1 MDSLNWCLSVV
12 MHIAIG
18 LVLLI
23 YLPISLVLRLL
34 YWVFLRPF
42 VKEDLRGKVVLI
54 TGASSGIGEQ
64 LAYQYARRGASLS
77 LVARREQALR
87 AVAKTARDLGA
98 PDVIALPADIS
109 SSEEAKR
116 IVNETIAHFGQLNH
130 LVANAG
136 IWSNCSF
143 DEITNITAFTR
154 MMDVNFWGSVY
165 PTYYAL
171 PHLKASCGRIIVT
184 TSVAGRVPTAR
195 MSFYNASKAA
205 EIRFYETLRSEL
217 GKQVQITIL
226 IPGYVESELTKGKA
240 LQKEGEVRVNE
251 EARDIQI
258 GPFPVGHTEMMAKI
272 AVDSACRGEEY
283 VTWPSWYSPFHM
295 LMCLA
300 PELVNWFSI
309 AFYVT
314 KEGNSLSKRIL
325 EATGAKKFL
334 YPASIRSPKIKTEM
348 NK

>member
-23 YLPISLVLRLL
+23 YLPISLV
-34 YWVFLRPF
+34 
-42 VKEDLRGKVVLI
+42 LRGKVVLI